1 VFVLLA
7 VVFAGSFIFLGV
19 GSGSGSGLGD
29 VFSNIFTGGGGP
41 SIDKLQAKV
50 DKNPKDAAA
59 LLQLGQAL
67 QGKQRTDEAIV
78 AYQRYLTLRPKN
90 VTAMQQLASLY
101 SVQAQSQYNVAAA
114 AQGAAQSA
122 DPGQVFGPS
131 AGSKLGEAL
140 GSNENSLGN
149 AASSQANQ
157 AFQSAVGQYQTTLQQ
172 LTAVYQKIAKLTP
185 DDSGAL
191 INVGRAAGAAG
202 ETAVAVSA
210 FKSFLKKFPDDP
222 LAPDVRAQ
230 LKQLQTTAKG

>member
-1 VFVLLA
+1 
-7 VVFAGSFIFLGV
+7 
-19 GSGSGSGLGD
+19 
-29 VFSNIFTGGGGP
+29 
-41 SIDKLQAKV
+41 
-50 DKNPKDAAA
+50 
-59 LLQLGQAL
+59 
-67 QGKQRTDEAIV
+67 
-78 AYQRYLTLRPKN
+78 
-90 VTAMQQLASLY
+90 MQQLASLY

-149 AASSQANQ
+149 AASAQANQ
-157 AFQSAVGQYQTTLQQ
+157 AFQSAVSQYQTTLQQ

>member
-78 AYQRYLTLRPKN
+78 AYERYVTLRPKN

-101 SVQAQSQYNVAAA
+101 NLKAQSQYNVAAA
-114 AQGAAQSA
+114 AQEAAQSA
-122 DPGQVFGPS
+122 DPGQTFGP
-131 AGSKLGEAL
+131 APGSKFGQAL
-140 GSNENSLGN
+140 GSDPSSLGG
-149 AASSQANQ
+149 AASSQASQ
-157 AFQSAVGQYQTTLQQ
+157 AFQSAVGQYQSTLQQ
-172 LTAVYQKIAKLTP
+172 LVGVYQKIAKATP

-202 ETAVAVSA
+202 ETGAAVAA
-210 FKSFLKKFPDDP
+210 FKTFLKKFPDDP
-222 LAPDVRAQ
+222 LAPDVRNQ
-230 LKQLQTTAKG
+230 LKQLQTSAKG